1 MENMRFQTEVREL
14 LHMMIHSVYSNKDIF
29 LRELIANAADAIDK
43 ARFLALTKPEIA
55 QTWEIRITPD
65 AKEGTLTISDNGIGM
80 SREEVVENLGTI
92 AHSGTKAF
100 LEALEKNKKEG
111 ESTSNPELIG
121 QFGVGFYASFMV
133 ADKVVVETRKAGS
146 DKTIRWESNGQEEF
160 SLSEDAKRDTQGTS
174 VILYLKAD
182 DKQYLETWRISSI
195 VKKYSDFIEHP
206 IKMLETRKDKDGK
219 ETVEDKTLNSQK
231 AIWLRPESEVKP
243 DEYNSF
249 YSHIS
254 GEIGEPLVRINY
266 NAEGVSEFKSLLFI
280 PAKQPW
286 GFNMPGRSWNSL
298 HLYIRRVFITDECKG
313 LLPEYLRFISGVVDS
328 SDLPLNISRETLQD
342 NPQILRINKA
352 LTKRILSELTK
363 MLENEREKYVGF
375 YKEFGRQIKEGA
387 HSDYSNKEKLQ
398 NLLLFETMN
407 SKSGELKTLKEYVA
421 NMPSEQKD
429 IYFLTGESRQFLENS
444 PHIETFKK
452 AGYDV
457 LFMNDP
463 IDEWLLESIP
473 EFEGKKMVSASKAK
487 LETDSKVSKELEEN
501 AKKASEEKGGKD
513 LIGKLKSLLENKV
526 KDVKFSAVLT
536 ESASRLSGDDYDP
549 SPYMQRIMKAI
560 DKNAQEYKRI
570 LEINP
575 AHPLIVALTKLVE
588 KSPDSPK
595 LAEYAEMLFDQ
606 ALLAEGSPIPDPAL
620 FAKRAANLMTLGVEK
635 EI

>member
-100 LEALEKNKKEG
+100 LEALEKNKKKG

-407 SKSGELKTLKEYVA
+407 SKPGELKTLKEYVA

-575 AHPLIVALTKLVE
+575 THPLIVALTKLVE

>member
-43 ARFLALTKPEIA
+43 ARFLSLTKPELA
-55 QTWEIRITPD
+55 QAWEIRITPD

-111 ESTSNPELIG
+111 EAASNPELIG

-146 DKTIRWESNGQEEF
+146 DKTVRWESNGEEEF

-182 DKQYLETWRISSI
+182 DKQYLEPWRITSI

-206 IKMLETRKDKDGK
+206 IKMLETHKDKDGK
-219 ETVEDKTLNSQK
+219 ETTEDKTLNSQK

-243 DEYNSF
+243 EEYNSF
-249 YSHIS
+249 YNHIS
-254 GEIGEPLVRINY
+254 GELGEPLVRINY
-266 NAEGVSEFKSLLFI
+266 NAEGASEFKSLLFI

-286 GFNMPGRSWNSL
+286 GFNMPGRTWNSL

-352 LTKRILSELTK
+352 LTKRILSELSK

-387 HSDYSNKEKLQ
+387 HSDYANKEKLQ

-407 SKSGELKTLKEYVA
+407 SKPGELKTLKEYVA

-457 LFMNDP
+457 LFMSDP
-463 IDEWLLESIP
+463 IDEWVLESIP
-473 EFEGKKMVSASKAK
+473 EFEGKKMLSASKAK

-526 KDVKFSAVLT
+526 KDVKFSSVLT

-575 AHPLIVALTKLVE
+575 SHPLIAALTKLVE

>member
-407 SKSGELKTLKEYVA
+407 SKPGELKTLKEYVA

-575 AHPLIVALTKLVE
+575 THPLIVALTKLVE

>member
-43 ARFLALTKPEIA
+43 ARFLSLTKPELA
-55 QTWEIRITPD
+55 QAWEIRITPD
-65 AKEGTLTISDNGIGM
+65 SKAGTLTISDNGIGM

-100 LEALEKNKKEG
+100 LEALEKSKKEG
-111 ESTSNPELIG
+111 ETASNPELIG

-133 ADKVVVETRKAGS
+133 ADKVVVETRKAGTDQS
-146 DKTIRWESNGQEEF
+146 VRWESSGEEEF
-160 SLSEDAKRDTQGTS
+160 SLSGDAKRDMQGTS
-174 VILYLKAD
+174 VTLYLKEE
-182 DKQYLETWRISSI
+182 DKQYLEQWRISSI

-206 IKMLETRKDKDGK
+206 VKMLETRKDKDGK

-243 DEYNSF
+243 EEYNSF
-249 YSHIS
+249 YNHIS

-266 NAEGVSEFKSLLFI
+266 NAEGASEFKSLLFI
-280 PAKQPW
+280 PSKQPW
-286 GFNMPGRSWNSL
+286 GFNMPGKTSNSL
-298 HLYIRRVFITDECKG
+298 HLYIRRVFITDDCKG
-313 LLPEYLRFISGVVDS
+313 LLPEYLRFVSGVVDS

-342 NPQILRINKA
+342 NPQIVRINKA
-352 LTKRILSELTK
+352 LTKRILSELAK
-363 MLENEREKYVGF
+363 MLENEREKYIGF

-387 HSDYSNKEKLQ
+387 HADYSNKEKLQ

-407 SKSGELKTLKEYVA
+407 GKPGELKTLKEYAA

-444 PHIETFKK
+444 PHIETFRK

-457 LFMNDP
+457 LFMSDP
-463 IDEWLLESIP
+463 IDEWVLESIP
-473 EFEGKKMVSASKAK
+473 EFDGKKLISASKAK

-575 AHPLIVALTKLVE
+575 AHPLIAALTKLVE

>member
-328 SDLPLNISRETLQD
+328 SDLPLNISREPLQD

-407 SKSGELKTLKEYVA
+407 SKPGELKTLKEYVA

-575 AHPLIVALTKLVE
+575 THPLIVALTKLVE

>member
-43 ARFLALTKPEIA
+43 ARFLSLTKPEVA
-55 QTWEIRITPD
+55 QNWEIRL
-65 AKEGTLTISDNGIGM
+65 AVNSEAGTLSVSDNGIGM
-80 SREEVVENLGTI
+80 TREEVVENLGTI

-100 LEALEKNKKEG
+100 LNALEKSKKEG
-111 ESTSNPELIG
+111 EASSNPELIG

-133 ADKVVVETRKAGS
+133 SDKVVVETRKAGE
-146 DKTIRWESNGQEEF
+146 DKTVRWESNGEEEF
-160 SLSEDAKRDTQGTS
+160 SLADGAERTSQGTT
-174 VILYLKAD
+174 VTLYLKEDA
-182 DKQYLETWRISSI
+182 KQYLEQWRISSI

-206 IKMLETRKDKDGK
+206 IKMLETKKDKDGK
-219 ETVEDKTLNSQK
+219 ETVEDTTLNSQK

-243 DEYNSF
+243 EEYMSF
-249 YSHIS
+249 YQHLS

-266 NAEGVSEFKSLLFI
+266 SAEGVSEFKSLLFI
-280 PAKQPW
+280 PPKQPW
-286 GFNMPGRSWNSL
+286 GFNMPGRTSNNL
-298 HLYIRRVFITDECKG
+298 HLYIRRVFISDDCKG
-313 LLPEYLRFISGVVDS
+313 LLPEYLRFVSGVVDS

-342 NPQILRINKA
+342 NPQIHKISKA

-387 HSDYSNKEKLQ
+387 HADFPNKDKLQ
-398 NLLLFETMN
+398 GLLLFETMN
-407 SKSGELKTLKEYVA
+407 NAPGELKTLKEYVT
-421 NMPSEQKD
+421 NMPSEQKE
-429 IYFLTGESRQFLENS
+429 IYYLTGESRQFLENS
-444 PHIETFKK
+444 PHIETFRK

-457 LFMNDP
+457 LLMTDP
-463 IDEWLLESIP
+463 IDEWVLESMH
-473 EFEGKKMVSASKAK
+473 EFDGKKMVSAAKAK
-487 LETDSKVSKELEEN
+487 LETESDVTKELEES
-501 AKKASEEKGGKD
+501 AKKAAEDKGGKD
-513 LIGKLKSLLENKV
+513 LIGKLKTLLENKV
-526 KDVKFSAVLT
+526 KDVKFSSVLT
-536 ESASRLSGDDYDP
+536 ESVSRLSGDDYDP

-560 DKNAQEYKRI
+560 DKNAQDFKRI

-575 AHPLIVALTKLVE
+575 THPLTVALTKLVE

-595 LAEYAEMLFDQ
+595 LKEYAEMLFDQ

-620 FAKRAANLMTLGVEK
+620 FAKRAANLMTLGLEK

>member
-43 ARFLALTKPEIA
+43 ARFLSLTKPELA

-111 ESTSNPELIG
+111 ESAANPELIG

-133 ADKVVVETRKAGS
+133 ADKVVVETRKAGT
-146 DKTIRWESNGQEEF
+146 DKSIRWESNGEEEF

-174 VILYLKAD
+174 VTLYLKAD
-182 DKQYLETWRISSI
+182 DKQYLEPWRISSI

-249 YSHIS
+249 YNHIS

-266 NAEGVSEFKSLLFI
+266 NAEGASEFKSLLFI

-286 GFNMPGRSWNSL
+286 GFNMPGRTWNSL

-342 NPQILRINKA
+342 NPQIVRINKA

-387 HSDYSNKEKLQ
+387 HADYPNKEKLQ

-407 SKSGELKTLKEYVA
+407 SKPGELKTLKEYVT

-457 LFMNDP
+457 LFMSDP
-463 IDEWLLESIP
+463 IDEWVLESIP

-501 AKKASEEKGGKD
+501 AKKASEEQGGKD

-526 KDVKFSAVLT
+526 KDVKFSSVLT

-560 DKNAQEYKRI
+560 DKNAQDYKRI

-575 AHPLIVALTKLVE
+575 SHPLIAALTKLVE

>member
-43 ARFLALTKPEIA
+43 ARFLSLTKPELA

-111 ESTSNPELIG
+111 ESAANPELIG

-133 ADKVVVETRKAGS
+133 ADKVVVETRKAGT
-146 DKTIRWESNGQEEF
+146 DKSIRWESNGEEEF

-174 VILYLKAD
+174 VTLYLKAD
-182 DKQYLETWRISSI
+182 DKQYLEPWRISSI

-206 IKMLETRKDKDGK
+206 IKMLETSKDKDGK

-249 YSHIS
+249 YNHIS

-266 NAEGVSEFKSLLFI
+266 NAEGASEFKSLLFI

-286 GFNMPGRSWNSL
+286 GFNMPGRTWNSL

-342 NPQILRINKA
+342 NPQIVRINKA

-387 HSDYSNKEKLQ
+387 HADYPNKEKLQ

-407 SKSGELKTLKEYVA
+407 SKPGELKTLKEYVT

-457 LFMNDP
+457 LFMSDP
-463 IDEWLLESIP
+463 IDEWVLESIP

-501 AKKASEEKGGKD
+501 AKKASEEQGGKD

-526 KDVKFSAVLT
+526 KDVKFSSVLT

-560 DKNAQEYKRI
+560 DKNAQDYKRI

-575 AHPLIVALTKLVE
+575 SHPLIAALTKLVE

>member
-65 AKEGTLTISDNGIGM
+65 PKEGTLTISDNGIGM

-407 SKSGELKTLKEYVA
+407 SKPGELKTLKEYVA

-575 AHPLIVALTKLVE
+575 THPLIVALTKLVE

>member
-43 ARFLALTKPEIA
+43 ARFLSLTKPELA
-55 QTWEIRITPD
+55 QAWEIRITPD
-65 AKEGTLTISDNGIGM
+65 AKAGTLTISDNGIGM

-111 ESTSNPELIG
+111 ESAANPELIG

-133 ADKVVVETRKAGS
+133 ADKVVVETRKAGT
-146 DKTIRWESNGQEEF
+146 DKSIRWESNGEEEF

-174 VILYLKAD
+174 VTLYLKAD

-206 IKMLETRKDKDGK
+206 IKMLETHKDKDGK

-249 YSHIS
+249 YNHIS

-266 NAEGVSEFKSLLFI
+266 NAEGASEFKSLLFI

-286 GFNMPGRSWNSL
+286 GFNMPGRTWNSL

-342 NPQILRINKA
+342 NPQIVRINKA

-387 HSDYSNKEKLQ
+387 HADYTNKEKLQ

-407 SKSGELKTLKEYVA
+407 SKPGELKTLKEYVT

-429 IYFLTGESRQFLENS
+429 IYFLTGESRQFLEQV
-444 PHIETFKK
+444 K
-452 AGYDV
+452 V
-457 LFMNDP
+457 LKHHAERD
-463 IDEWLLESIP
+463 
-473 EFEGKKMVSASKAK
+473 
-487 LETDSKVSKELEEN
+487 
-501 AKKASEEKGGKD
+501 ASEIAPFPG
-513 LIGKLKSLLENKV
+513 
-526 KDVKFSAVLT
+526 T
-536 ESASRLSGDDYDP
+536 ESRDIP
-549 SPYMQRIMKAI
+549 SVETYCPRVVLPETENEI
-560 DKNAQEYKRI
+560 AQ
-570 LEINP
+570 
-575 AHPLIVALTKLVE
+575 
-588 KSPDSPK
+588 
-595 LAEYAEMLFDQ
+595 
-606 ALLAEGSPIPDPAL
+606 G
-620 FAKRAANLMTLGVEK
+620 
-635 EI
+635 

>member
-1 MENMRFQTEVREL
+1 M
-14 LHMMIHSVYSNKDIF
+14 
-29 LRELIANAADAIDK
+29 
-43 ARFLALTKPEIA
+43 
-55 QTWEIRITPD
+55 
-65 AKEGTLTISDNGIGM
+65 
-80 SREEVVENLGTI
+80 
-92 AHSGTKAF
+92 
-100 LEALEKNKKEG
+100 
-111 ESTSNPELIG
+111 
-121 QFGVGFYASFMV
+121 GFYASFMV

-146 DKTIRWESNGQEEF
+146 DKTVRWESNGEEEF

-182 DKQYLETWRISSI
+182 DKQYLEPWRITSI

-206 IKMLETRKDKDGK
+206 IKMLETHKDKDGK
-219 ETVEDKTLNSQK
+219 ETTEDKTLNSQK

-243 DEYNSF
+243 EEYNSF
-249 YSHIS
+249 YNHIS
-254 GEIGEPLVRINY
+254 GELGEPLVRINY
-266 NAEGVSEFKSLLFI
+266 NAEGASEFKSLLFI

-286 GFNMPGRSWNSL
+286 GFNMPGRTWNSL

-352 LTKRILSELTK
+352 LTKRILSELSK

-387 HSDYSNKEKLQ
+387 HSDYANKEKLQ

-407 SKSGELKTLKEYVA
+407 SKPGELKTLKEYVA

-457 LFMNDP
+457 LFMSDP
-463 IDEWLLESIP
+463 IDEWVLESIP
-473 EFEGKKMVSASKAK
+473 EFEGKKMLSASKAK

-526 KDVKFSAVLT
+526 KDVKFSSVLT

-575 AHPLIVALTKLVE
+575 SHPLIAALTKLVE

>member
-100 LEALEKNKKEG
+100 LEALKKKKKEG

>member
-407 SKSGELKTLKEYVA
+407 SKPGELKTLKEYVA

-473 EFEGKKMVSASKAK
+473 EFDGKKMVSASKAK

-575 AHPLIVALTKLVE
+575 THPLIVALTKLVE

>member
-43 ARFLALTKPEIA
+43 ARFLSLTKPELA
-55 QTWEIRITPD
+55 QAWEIRITPD
-65 AKEGTLTISDNGIGM
+65 SKAGTLTISDNGIGM

-100 LEALEKNKKEG
+100 LEALEKSKKEG
-111 ESTSNPELIG
+111 ETASNPELIG

-133 ADKVVVETRKAGS
+133 ADKVVVETRKAGTDQS
-146 DKTIRWESNGQEEF
+146 VRWESSGEEEF
-160 SLSEDAKRDTQGTS
+160 SLSGDAKRDTQGTS
-174 VILYLKAD
+174 VTLYLKEE
-182 DKQYLETWRISSI
+182 DKQYLEQWRISSI

-206 IKMLETRKDKDGK
+206 VKMLETRKDKDGK

-243 DEYNSF
+243 EEYNSF
-249 YSHIS
+249 YNHIS

-266 NAEGVSEFKSLLFI
+266 NAEGASEFKSLLFI
-280 PAKQPW
+280 PSKQPW
-286 GFNMPGRSWNSL
+286 GFNMPGKTSNSL
-298 HLYIRRVFITDECKG
+298 HLYIRRVFITDDCKG
-313 LLPEYLRFISGVVDS
+313 LLPEYLRFVSGVVDS

-342 NPQILRINKA
+342 NPQIVRINKA
-352 LTKRILSELTK
+352 LTKRILSELAK
-363 MLENEREKYVGF
+363 MLENEREKYIGF

-387 HSDYSNKEKLQ
+387 HADYSNKEKLQ

-407 SKSGELKTLKEYVA
+407 GKPGELKTLKEYTA

-444 PHIETFKK
+444 PHIETFRK

-457 LFMNDP
+457 LFMSDP
-463 IDEWLLESIP
+463 IDEWVLESIP
-473 EFEGKKMVSASKAK
+473 EFDGKKLISASKAK

-575 AHPLIVALTKLVE
+575 AHPLITALTKLVE

-595 LAEYAEMLFDQ
+595 LAKYAEMLFDQ

>member
-254 GEIGEPLVRINY
+254 GEIGEPLIRINY

-407 SKSGELKTLKEYVA
+407 SKPGELKTLKEYVA

-575 AHPLIVALTKLVE
+575 THPLIVALTKLVE

>member
-43 ARFLALTKPEIA
+43 ARFLSLTKPELA
-55 QTWEIRITPD
+55 QAWEIRITPD

-111 ESTSNPELIG
+111 ESAANPELIG

-133 ADKVVVETRKAGS
+133 ADKVVVETRKAGT
-146 DKTIRWESNGQEEF
+146 DKSIRWESNGEEEF

-174 VILYLKAD
+174 VTLYLKAD

-206 IKMLETRKDKDGK
+206 IKMLETHKDKDGK

-249 YSHIS
+249 YNHIS

-266 NAEGVSEFKSLLFI
+266 NAEGASEFKSLLFI

-286 GFNMPGRSWNSL
+286 GFNMPGRTWNSL

-342 NPQILRINKA
+342 NPQIVRINKA
-352 LTKRILSELTK
+352 LTKRILSELAK

-387 HSDYSNKEKLQ
+387 HADYSNKEKLQ

-407 SKSGELKTLKEYVA
+407 SKPGELKTLKEYVA

-457 LFMNDP
+457 LFMSDP
-463 IDEWLLESIP
+463 IDEWVLESIP

-575 AHPLIVALTKLVE
+575 SHPLIAALTKLVE